1 MYVYFPDLKHTSNR
15 VVSPTLTPARLLF
28 WKYLNGIIT
37 LTLED
42 KNTRLNITFLQKIV
56 ILNSK
61 VYHLTTIFF
70 VCVLEKYNKKY
81 EETV

>member
-15 VVSPTLTPARLLF
+15 VVNINTSKFTPTLTPASLLF

-42 KNTRLNITFLQKIV
+42 KNARLNITFL
-56 ILNSK
+56 
-61 VYHLTTIFF
+61 
-70 VCVLEKYNKKY
+70 
-81 EETV
+81 